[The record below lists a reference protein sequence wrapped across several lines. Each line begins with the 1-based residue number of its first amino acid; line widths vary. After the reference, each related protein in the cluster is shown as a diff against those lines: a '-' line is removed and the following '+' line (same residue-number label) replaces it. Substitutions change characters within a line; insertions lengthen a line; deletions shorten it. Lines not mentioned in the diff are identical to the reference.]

1 MTAGGT
7 MTTKS
12 APVATVTGLT
22 HRYGKTRALDDVTA
36 EIPSGCMVG
45 LIGPDGVGKSTL
57 MGLIAGAKKIQ
68 TGNVHVLGGDMVSAR
83 HRNAVCPRIAYMP
96 QGLGKNL
103 YFELSVFENIDFFAR
118 LFGLT
123 AAERRSRIDLL
134 LNATGLGP
142 FPDRP
147 AGKLSGG
154 MKQKVGL
161 CSSLIHDPDL
171 LILDE
176 PTTGVDP
183 LSRQQFWTL
192 IDKIREGRPGMSVLV
207 STAYMDEADRFHW
220 LIAMDA
226 GHVLATGSPADLKAR
241 TGTEVLEETFVAL
254 LPEEKRGAPR
264 RLTIA
269 PRVDTGAEPAIVARD
284 LTRRFGNFTAVNKV
298 NFTIERGEIFGFL
311 GSNGCGKSTTMK
323 MLTGLLPATEG
334 EAKLFGKPVDANSTD
349 TRMRVGYMSQAF
361 SLYGELTVAQNLWI
375 HARLYHLPPESRKA
389 RIDELVRRFG
399 LERHV
404 DDLPEAIP
412 LGVRQ
417 RLSLAVAIIHQPEML
432 ILDEPTSG
440 VDPVARD
447 EFWALLIDLSRQQ
460 QVTIFISTHFMNEA
474 MRCDRISLMH
484 AGTVLACDKPAAL
497 VAARGASGLEEA
509 FIGYIADASGESKK
523 AGATQQED
531 VGVEAL
537 APATAA
543 GEHADS
549 GSHFKLGRLLAYSRR
564 ETLEILRDP
573 VRLAFAFVGSLILM
587 LAFGFGITT
596 DVEDI
601 RFADLDLD
609 RTPESREY
617 IAEFEG
623 SRPSFLRHSPL
634 YSEPDME
641 QRMRANEISLAIE
654 LPMLFGRDLK
664 RSSSPDAFAVIDG
677 ANPFRAETI
686 RQYVNGVN
694 RTFAQQGAAS
704 TSTGARA
711 PARRSKI
718 QTRFLYNP
726 TFESIYA
733 IVPSVPP
740 ILLILIPAILMAV
753 SVVREKE
760 LGSIINFYVTP
771 TKRLEFLLG
780 KQLPYIAIGM
790 LNFAILTFMAIVVFR
805 VPLKGSGLTLTLCAL
820 LYVTA
825 TTGIGLLVSTFT
837 PSQVAAVFVTA
848 VLTILPTTQFS
859 GMLQPVSTLEG
870 RARIVGSLWPTTYYM
885 HASVGAFTKALGPR
899 LLARDALALAA
910 FIPVLTLVT
919 AAALKRQES

>member
-1 MTAGGT
+1 M
-7 MTTKS
+7 K
-12 APVATVTGLT
+12 
-22 HRYGKTRALDDVTA
+22 
-36 EIPSGCMVG
+36 
-45 LIGPDGVGKSTL
+45 
-57 MGLIAGAKKIQ
+57 
-68 TGNVHVLGGDMVSAR
+68 
-83 HRNAVCPRIAYMP
+83 
-96 QGLGKNL
+96 
-103 YFELSVFENIDFFAR
+103 
-118 LFGLT
+118 
-123 AAERRSRIDLL
+123 
-134 LNATGLGP
+134 ATGLDP

-161 CSSLIHDPDL
+161 CSALIHDPDL

-192 IDKIREGRPGMSVLV
+192 VDNIRAGRPGMSVLV
-207 STAYMDEADRFHW
+207 STAYMDEADRFDW

-226 GHVLATGSPADLKAR
+226 GQVLATGTPEELKRR
-241 TGTEVLEETFVAL
+241 TGTEDLEGAFIAL
-254 LPEEKRGAPR
+254 LPEGKRGGAR
-264 RLTIA
+264 LLTIP
-269 PRVDTGAEPAIVARD
+269 PRVKTDSEPAIVARN
-284 LTRRFGNFTAVNKV
+284 LTRRFGKFTAVNSV

-323 MLTGLLPATEG
+323 MLTGLMPATEG
-334 EAKLFGKPVDANSTD
+334 EAMLFGKPVDAKDSD
-349 TRMRVGYMSQAF
+349 ARMRVGYMSQAF

-375 HARLYHLPPESRKA
+375 HARLYHLPPGSMRS

-399 LERHV
+399 LEQYV
-404 DDLPEAIP
+404 DDLPESMP

-417 RLSLAVAIIHQPEML
+417 RLSLAVAVIHDPEML

-447 EFWALLIDLSRQQ
+447 EFWELLIDLSREK

-484 AGTVLACDKPAAL
+484 AGVVLACDTPSAL
-497 VAARGASGLEEA
+497 VAARGADGLEEA
-509 FIGYIADASGESKK
+509 FIGYIADAAGESAKSDRT
-523 AGATQQED
+523 A
-531 VGVEAL
+531 VEAAPSD
-537 APATAA
+537 APAPSTPQ
-543 GEHADS
+543 GGHPGRQS
-549 GSHFKLGRLLAYSRR
+549 PFKLGRLLAYSRR

-573 VRLAFAFVGSLILM
+573 VRLAFAFVGSLVLM

-596 DVEDI
+596 DVENI
-601 RFADLDLD
+601 RFAGLDLD
-609 RTPESREY
+609 QSPESRAY
-617 IAEFEG
+617 LAEFEG
-623 SRPSFLRHSPL
+623 SAYFRRQRPIEGPR
-634 YSEPDME
+634 EEE
-641 QRMRANEISLAIE
+641 QRLRANDISLSIE
-654 LPMLFGRDLK
+654 IPTDFGRDFQ
-664 RSSSPDAFAVIDG
+664 RDASPEVSAVVDG

-686 RQYVNGVN
+686 KQYVTGVN
-694 RTFAQQGAAS
+694 QLFVIRHPNTLR
-704 TSTGARA
+704 GARSL
-711 PARRSKI
+711 PHRGGI
-718 QTRFLYNP
+718 QSRYLYNP
-726 TFESIYA
+726 SFESVYA
-733 IVPSVPP
+733 IVPSIPP

-790 LNFAILTFMAIVVFR
+790 LNYFILMIMAIVVFQ

-848 VLTILPTTQFS
+848 ILTILPTTQFS
-859 GMLQPVSTLEG
+859 GLLQPVSTLEG
-870 RARIVGSLWPTTYYM
+870 RARLVGSLWPTTYYM
-885 HASVGAFTKALGPR
+885 HASVGAFTKGLGPR
-899 LLARDALALAA
+899 LLAGDVLALAL
-910 FIPVLTLVT
+910 FIPVLTVVT
-919 AAALKRQES
+919 AAALERQES

>member
-1 MTAGGT
+1 MPAPS
-7 MTTKS
+7 KS
-12 APVATVTGLT
+12 VATVADLT
-22 HRYGKTRALDDVTA
+22 HRYGKTRALDAVTA

-57 MGLIAGAKKIQ
+57 MGIIAGARKIQ
-68 TGNVHVLGGDMVSAR
+68 SGAVQVLGGDIANMR
-83 HRNAVCPRIAYMP
+83 HRSAVCPAIAYMP

-118 LFGLT
+118 LFGLSGK
-123 AAERRSRIDLL
+123 ERRSRIDVLL
-134 LNATGLGP
+134 KATGLDP

-192 IDKIREGRPGMSVLV
+192 IDTIRAGRPGMSVLV
-207 STAYMDEADRFHW
+207 STAYMDEAERFDW

-226 GHVLATGSPADLKAR
+226 GRILATGSPEELRRR
-241 TGTEVLEETFVAL
+241 TGTQNLEETFVAL
-254 LPEEKRGAPR
+254 LPEGKRGPAR
-264 RLTIA
+264 RLSIP
-269 PRVDTGAEPAIVARD
+269 PRVETGAEPAIVAKN
-284 LTRRFGNFTAVNKV
+284 LTRRFGKFTAVNAV

-334 EAKLFGKPVDANSTD
+334 EAKLFGQTVDAKSLD

-375 HARLYHLPPESRKA
+375 HARLYHLPHDSIPA
-389 RIDELVRRFG
+389 RIDELVQRFG
-399 LERHV
+399 LKKHV
-404 DDLPEAIP
+404 DDLPEALP

-417 RLSLAVAIIHQPEML
+417 RLSLAVAIIHDPEML

-447 EFWALLIDLSRQQ
+447 EFWELLIDLSRQK

-484 AGTVLACDKPAAL
+484 AGVVLACDKPAAL

-509 FIGYIADASGESKK
+509 FIAYIADAAGEGKKNGRSQDQGSQAGVLAPSGE
-523 AGATQQED
+523 AT
-531 VGVEAL
+531 G
-537 APATAA
+537 
-543 GEHADS
+543 HAVS
-549 GSHFKLGRLLAYSRR
+549 SSPLKLGRLLAYSRR

-601 RFADLDLD
+601 RFAALDLD
-609 RTPESREY
+609 QTPESRDY
-617 IAEFEG
+617 LAKFEG
-623 SRPSFLRHSPL
+623 SQPSFVRRPALDSQR
-634 YSEPDME
+634 EME
-641 QRMRANEISLAIE
+641 KRMRANDISLALEIPTE
-654 LPMLFGRDLK
+654 FGRHLT
-664 RSSSPDAFAVIDG
+664 RQAEPEVSATIDG

-686 RQYVNGVN
+686 KQYVNGVN
-694 RTFAQQGAAS
+694 STFVNERAAS
-704 TSTGARA
+704 TSSGARS
-711 PARRSKI
+711 PVRRSQI
-718 QTRFLYNP
+718 QTRYLYNP
-726 TFESIYA
+726 TFESVYA

-740 ILLILIPAILMAV
+740 ILMILIPAILMAV

-771 TKRLEFLLG
+771 TSRLEFLLG

-790 LNFAILTFMAIVVFR
+790 LNFLILTLMAIVVFR
-805 VPLKGSGLTLTLCAL
+805 VPLKGSGLTLTICAF

-848 VLTILPTTQFS
+848 ILTILPTTQFS
-859 GMLQPVSTLEG
+859 GLLQPVSTLEG
-870 RARIVGSLWPTTYYM
+870 RARLVGSLWPTTYYM

-899 LLARDALALAA
+899 LLAGDLLAIAV
-910 FIPVLTLVT
+910 FIPVLTILT